1 MKFPHLITY
10 SAYSAHYGVSAPAEL
25 VVAAVGH
32 GATHLGLTDR
42 DGLYGAV
49 KHVRACM
56 DHGVTPVLG
65 VDLAL
70 ADPSDRKIIGRIVL
84 LADGHDA
91 GAGYGDLCQIITRA
105 HRTRERTGPTR
116 LGDRPRITAA
126 DLGRAVAMEEGRF
139 TVLLG
144 PESDYGRLA
153 EARKYRAAR
162 ASLKEWRKLVGER
175 RLRVN
180 LVNHLTRPGE
190 RRSVAHAAR
199 MLGIA
204 AESRV
209 GAVVSNAVRY
219 ATEDQAVTADVLD
232 AARSLTALGEGIQQV
247 NGQGWLKPAQ
257 DMGSIAAEIARAA
270 DAGIT
275 ASDLTALA
283 AELAH
288 RCAIDPATDM
298 GYGTPTVP
306 EAHLTGVTR
315 MPAAELRARCEAAL
329 ERVYGA
335 EKDQKVHGPGLARRD
350 WETPRERLDRE
361 LRTIE
366 NLGFCSYF
374 LTVGHVSGLIE
385 SLGIRHAARGSGVS
399 SLVNYLLNISVVDPL
414 EYGLVFERFLSD
426 KRSTLPD
433 IDIDVESA
441 RRHEIYRLVFD
452 HYGDHRVSLMS
463 MHNGY
468 RARGAVRDAARAIGL
483 TPEQTDRI
491 AKTIWRVP
499 AGELRE
505 LLDIKPELA
514 ELRREAREDPKV
526 NLLID
531 LTERLDRLPRHL
543 SMHPCGVI
551 LSNASL
557 LRRTPVQPSGMGLPM
572 SQFDKHDMDP
582 MGLLKLDILGVRMQ
596 SSMAY
601 TLQEIE
607 RTEGHKP
614 DLETIDTRDPKTFD
628 LIQSTQTLGCFQI
641 ESPGQRELI
650 GKMQPSSVGDL
661 IIDISLFRPG
671 PMQSDM
677 VRPYLESR
685 HGFATPNY
693 IEEDL
698 VPYLEETAGVM
709 VFHEQILNVFSTM
722 TGCDLASSDEFRR
735 KLGSTA
741 QDDVEEHFRLH
752 SARRG
757 YSREVIDKT
766 WTALA
771 AFGSF
776 GFCKAHGA
784 AFAIPTYQSAW
795 LKTHYPA
802 HFMTGL
808 LEHDPGMYPQRL
820 ILAEAR
826 RLGIEL
832 LPLDVNR
839 SGRNYRVERVVDSGA
854 DSDLGVGAGVGRG
867 LGRGV
872 ASGRGAETGRSPGA
886 ERWGIRLPLT
896 QLSGISGAEIDRITA
911 RAPYV
916 SVADLKARARPHKPT
931 LDRLAA
937 VGALDVEVF
946 RGVWQ
951 QGVGGGGVV
960 RAAGGGYDDVV
971 PRPTETGARSG
982 EAGAVP
988 VQLSLPLGAHLET
1001 PYESRDTSDVT
1012 STVRTEL
1019 DLLALDVS
1027 AHLMVGYRDKTRTWP
1042 LTRAAD
1048 LIRMRNKSEVWVAGV
1063 RVSTMTPPMKNGKR
1077 VVFISLDDG
1086 TGCVDTAF
1094 FDEAQ
1099 KLSGPDLFGTPMI
1112 LIRGTT
1118 RRTGPRGISLTAL
1131 QAWDLTALVEGE
1143 TPLPFP
1149 PSALRKQAG

>member
-25 VVAAVGH
+25 VAAAAEH
-32 GATHLGLTDR
+32 GAVHLGLTDR

-49 KHVRACM
+49 KHVRACA
-56 DHGVTPVLG
+56 DHGITPVLG

-70 ADPSDRKIIGRIVL
+70 ADPSDRKIIGRVVVL
-84 LADGHDA
+84 AEGHDA
-91 GAGYGDLCQIITRA
+91 GAGYGDLCRLVTRA
-105 HRTRERTGPTR
+105 HRTRDRAAP
-116 LGDRPRITAA
+116 GDRPRITAS
-126 DLGRAVAMEEGRF
+126 DLGRAVSLHEGHLV
-139 TVLLG
+139 VLLG
-144 PESDYGRLA
+144 PESDYGRLVG
-153 EARKYRAAR
+153 ARRYRRAR
-162 ASLKEWRKLVGER
+162 ASLVDWRRLVGER
-175 RLRVN
+175 RVRVN
-180 LVNHLTRPGE
+180 LVNHLTRPGAH
-190 RRSVAHAAR
+190 RSLSHAVR

-204 AESRV
+204 AESGV
-209 GAVVSNAVRY
+209 GAVVSNAARY
-219 ATEDQAVTADVLD
+219 AAEDQAVTADILD
-232 AARSLTALGEGIQQV
+232 AARGLTALGEGTPQA
-247 NGQGWLKPAQ
+247 NGQGWLKSPR
-257 DMGSIAAEIARAA
+257 DMGAVAAEIARAA
-270 DAGIT
+270 DVGIT
-275 ASDLTALA
+275 AADLTALTT
-283 AELAH
+283 ELAH

-315 MPAAELRARCEAAL
+315 APAAELRARCEAAL
-329 ERVYGA
+329 ERIYGA
-335 EKDQKVHGPGLARRD
+335 EADRLVHGPGLARRD
-350 WETPRERLDRE
+350 GETPRQRLDRE
-361 LRTIE
+361 LETIG

-374 LTVGHVSGLIE
+374 LTVAHVSGLIE

-399 SLVNYLLNISVVDPL
+399 SLVNYLLNVSVVDPL
-414 EYGLVFERFLSD
+414 EYGLVFERFLSE
-426 KRSTLPD
+426 KRSSLPD

-441 RRHEIYRLVFD
+441 RRHEIYRAVFD

-483 TPEQTDRI
+483 PPEQADRI

-505 LLDIKPELA
+505 LLEIKPELA
-514 ELRREAREDPKV
+514 ELRREARENPEI

-607 RTEGHKP
+607 RTEGHAP
-614 DLETIDTRDPKTFD
+614 DLEAIDTQDRDTFD
-628 LIQSTQTLGCFQI
+628 LIRSTQTLGCFQI

-650 GKMQPSSVGDL
+650 GKMQPQSVGDL

-685 HGFATPNY
+685 HGFASPHY
-693 IEEDL
+693 IDKDL
-698 VPYLEETAGVM
+698 VPYLEETGGVM

-722 TGCDLASSDEFRR
+722 TGCDLASADEFRR
-735 KLGSTA
+735 KLGGSR
-741 QDDVEEHFRLH
+741 QDEVEEYFR
-752 SARRG
+752 RRAGRNG
-757 YSREVIDKT
+757 YAPETVDRT
-766 WTALA
+766 WTALE

-802 HFMTGL
+802 HFMTGI

-820 ILAEAR
+820 LLGEAR
-826 RLGIEL
+826 RLGIDL

-839 SGRNYRVERVVDSGA
+839 SGRSYRVERA
-854 DSDLGVGAGVGRG
+854 LG
-867 LGRGV
+867 
-872 ASGRGAETGRSPGA
+872 TG
-886 ERWGIRLPLT
+886 RWGIRLPLT
-896 QLSGISGAEIDRITA
+896 QLTGISQAEVERIIA
-911 RAPYV
+911 HAPYD
-916 SVADLKARARPHKPT
+916 SVADLIARAKPHKPT
-931 LDRLAA
+931 LDRLAD
-937 VGALDVEVF
+937 VGALDASVF
-946 RGVWQ
+946 RGVEQ
-951 QGVGGGGVV
+951 KG
-960 RAAGGGYDDVV
+960 R
-971 PRPTETGARSG
+971 TGAAPEGTAESSCGRDEDAIES
-982 EAGAVP
+982 VP
-988 VQLSLPLGAHLET
+988 IQLALPLGAWHET
-1001 PYESRDTSDVT
+1001 PYRDRDTSDLPAT
-1012 STVRTEL
+1012 LRTEL
-1019 DLLALDVS
+1019 DLLSLDVS
-1027 AHLMVGYRDKTRTWP
+1027 AHLMAGYRQRLEGWP
-1042 LTRAAD
+1042 ITRAAD
-1048 LIRMRNKSEVWVAGV
+1048 LIRLRNKSEVWVVGV

-1086 TGCVDTAF
+1086 SGCVDTAF

-1099 KLSGPDLFGTPMI
+1099 RLSGPDLFGTAML
-1112 LIRGTT
+1112 LIKGTT
-1118 RRTGPRGISLTAL
+1118 RRTGPRGISVTAE
-1131 QAWDLTALVEGE
+1131 QAWDLTKILEGNAPVPE
-1143 TPLPFP
+1143 EIRPFIGRGASRNHHGDV
-1149 PSALRKQAG
+1149 SA

>member
-1 MKFPHLITY
+1 MKFPHLVTY
-10 SAYSAHYGVSAPAEL
+10 SAYSAHYGVSAPSEL
-25 VVAAVGH
+25 ADVAVAH
-32 GATHLGLTDR
+32 GATHLGVTDR
-42 DGLYGAV
+42 DGFYGAV

-56 DHGVTPVLG
+56 ERSIAPVLG

-70 ADPSDRKIIGRIVL
+70 ADPSDRKIIGRVVL

-91 GAGYGDLCQIITRA
+91 GAGYGDLCQLITRA
-105 HRTRERTGPTR
+105 HRSRERAEPAR

-126 DLGRAVAMEEGRF
+126 DLGRAVAMGEGHF

-153 EARKYRAAR
+153 AAHKYRSAR
-162 ASLKEWRKLVGER
+162 ASLKAWRKLVGEN

-180 LVNHLTRPGE
+180 LVNHLTKPGE
-190 RRSVAHAAR
+190 RRSIAHAAR

-204 AESRV
+204 ADCGV

-219 ATEDQAVTADVLD
+219 AAEDQAVTADILD
-232 AARSLTALGEGIQQV
+232 AARGLTALGEGPHQV
-247 NGQGWLKPAQ
+247 NGQGWLKSPQ
-257 DMGSIAAEIARAA
+257 DMGSIATEIARAA
-270 DAGIT
+270 DAGVT
-275 ASDLTALA
+275 ASELITLT

-288 RCAIDPATDM
+288 RCSIDPATDM

-315 MPAAELRARCEAAL
+315 APAAELRARCEAAL
-329 ERVYGA
+329 DRLYGTEA
-335 EKDQKVHGPGLARRD
+335 DRTVHGPGLARRD

-361 LRTIE
+361 LNTIE
-366 NLGFCSYF
+366 NLGFCAYF

-426 KRSTLPD
+426 QRSTLPD

-505 LLDIKPELA
+505 LLEIKPELA
-514 ELRREAREDPKV
+514 ELRREAQEDPKV

-614 DLETIDTRDPKTFD
+614 DLESIDTRDKKTFD

-693 IEEDL
+693 IAEDL
-698 VPYLEETAGVM
+698 VPYLEETSGVM

-722 TGCDLASSDEFRR
+722 TGCGLASSDEFRR
-735 KLGSTA
+735 KLGGPG
-741 QDDVEEHFRLH
+741 QDDVEEYFRRH
-752 SARRG
+752 ATHKG

-826 RLGIEL
+826 RLGIQL

-839 SGRNYRVERVVDSGA
+839 SGRHYRVERIGGSERVTESG
-854 DSDLGVGAGVGRG
+854 
-867 LGRGV
+867 
-872 ASGRGAETGRSPGA
+872 SGRARTGRTGDDAPV
-886 ERWGIRLPLT
+886 EKWGIRLPLT
-896 QLSGISGAEIDRITA
+896 QLSGISRAEIDRITA

-916 SVADLKARARPHKPT
+916 SVADLKARARPHAPT

-937 VGALDVEVF
+937 VGALDTDVF
-946 RGVWQ
+946 RGVSQ
-951 QGVGGGGVV
+951 QGGGAGVV
-960 RAAGGGYDDVV
+960 VDSEGGSRDDAVPGAPDAAD
-971 PRPTETGARSG
+971 RPGAV
-982 EAGAVP
+982 EAVP

-1001 PYESRDTSDVT
+1001 PYEARDTDDVT

-1027 AHLMVGYRDKTRTWP
+1027 AHLMVGYRERTRTWP

-1048 LIRMRNKSEVWVAGV
+1048 LIRMRNKSDVWVAGV

-1099 KLSGPDLFGTPMI
+1099 KLTGPDLFGTPMM
-1112 LIRGTT
+1112 LIHGTT
-1118 RRTGPRGISLTAL
+1118 RRTGPRGISLTAI

-1143 TPLPFP
+1143 TPLPFA
-1149 PSALRKQAG
+1149 PSALKEPRDWPRAG

>member
-25 VVAAVGH
+25 VAAAVGH

-70 ADPSDRKIIGRIVL
+70 ADPSDRKIIGRVVL
-84 LADGHDA
+84 LSEGHDA
-91 GAGYGDLCQIITRA
+91 GAGYGDLCRLITRA
-105 HRTRERTGPTR
+105 HRSRDHTGRGT

-126 DLGRAVAMEEGRF
+126 DLGRAVALDEGHF
-139 TVLLG
+139 VVLLG
-144 PESDYGRLA
+144 PESDYGRLVA
-153 EARKYRAAR
+153 ARKYRWAR
-162 ASLKEWRKLVGER
+162 VSLGDWVRLVGGSR
-175 RLRVN
+175 VRVN

-190 RRSVAHAAR
+190 HRSISHAAR

-204 AESRV
+204 AESGV

-232 AARSLTALGEGIQQV
+232 AARGLTGLGEGSQQA
-247 NGQGWLKPAQ
+247 NGQGWLKPPQ
-257 DMGSIAAEIARAA
+257 DMGAIAAEIARAA
-270 DAGIT
+270 DAGTT
-275 ASDLTALA
+275 ASELSALT

-288 RCAIDPATDM
+288 HCAIDPAMDM

-306 EAHLTGVTR
+306 EAHLTGVTQA
-315 MPAAELRARCEAAL
+315 PAAELKARCEAAL
-329 ERVYGA
+329 ERVYGPEA
-335 EKDQKVHGPGLARRD
+335 DQTVHGPGLARSD
-350 WETPRERLDRE
+350 GETPRQRLDRE
-361 LRTIE
+361 LETIR

-374 LTVGHVSGLIE
+374 LTVGHVSTLID

-399 SLVNYLLNISVVDPL
+399 SLVNYLLNVSVVDPL

-441 RRHEIYRLVFD
+441 RRHEIYRAVFE

-483 TPEQTDRI
+483 PPAQTDRI

-505 LLDIKPELA
+505 LLEVKPELD
-514 ELRREAREDPKV
+514 ELRREAQEDPAV

-614 DLETIDTRDPKTFD
+614 NLEAIDTQDRATFD
-628 LIQSTQTLGCFQI
+628 LIRSTRTLGCFQI

-650 GKMQPSSVGDL
+650 GKMQPASVGDL

-685 HGFATPNY
+685 HGFTTPHY

-698 VPYLEETAGVM
+698 IPYLKETAGVM
-709 VFHEQILNVFSTM
+709 VFHEQILNVFSAM
-722 TGCDLASSDEFRR
+722 TGCNLASSDEFRR
-735 KLGSTA
+735 QLGGPREGE
-741 QDDVEEHFRLH
+741 VEEYFRLH
-752 SARRG
+752 ARRNG
-757 YSREVIDKT
+757 YSQDVIEKT
-766 WTALA
+766 WKALA

-826 RLGIEL
+826 RMGITL
-832 LPLDVNR
+832 LPLDINR
-839 SGRNYRVERVVDSGA
+839 SGRSYRVEHI
-854 DSDLGVGAGVGRG
+854 
-867 LGRGV
+867 
-872 ASGRGAETGRSPGA
+872 GRSG
-886 ERWGIRLPLT
+886 RWGIRLPLT
-896 QLSGISGAEIDRITA
+896 QLSGISRAEIDRIIA
-911 RAPYV
+911 RAPYT
-916 SVADLKARARPHKPT
+916 SVADLIARARPHKPT

-937 VGALDVEVF
+937 VGALDADVF
-946 RGVWQ
+946 HGVRHQSREYPALDRGSHP
-951 QGVGGGGVV
+951 
-960 RAAGGGYDDVV
+960 D
-971 PRPTETGARSG
+971 G
-982 EAGAVP
+982 ESAVP
-988 VQLSLPLGAHLET
+988 IQLALPLGARVET
-1001 PYESRDTSDVT
+1001 PYADRDTSDVT

-1019 DLLALDVS
+1019 DLLTLDVS
-1027 AHLMVGYRDKTRTWP
+1027 AHLMAGYRERLRSWP

-1048 LIRMRNKSEVWVAGV
+1048 LIRLRNKSEVWVVGV

-1086 TGCVDTAF
+1086 TGCVDAAF

-1099 KLSGPDLFGTPMI
+1099 RLSGPDLFGTPMM
-1112 LIRGTT
+1112 LIRGIT
-1118 RRTGPRGISLTAL
+1118 RRTGPRGISLTAE
-1131 QAWDLTALVEGE
+1131 QAWDLTTVVEGKI
-1143 TPLPFP
+1143 PLPFP
-1149 PSALRKQAG
+1149 PHSVNFGA

>member
-1 MKFPHLITY
+1 MKFPHLVTY

-25 VVAAVGH
+25 ADVAVAH
-32 GATHLGLTDR
+32 GATHLGVTDR
-42 DGLYGAV
+42 DGFYGAV

-56 DHGVTPVLG
+56 ERSIAPVLG

-70 ADPSDRKIIGRIVL
+70 ADPSDRKIVGRVVL

-91 GAGYGDLCQIITRA
+91 GAGYGDLCQLVTRA
-105 HRTRERTGPTR
+105 HRARERTEPAR

-126 DLGRAVAMEEGRF
+126 DLGRVVAMGEGHF

-153 EARKYRAAR
+153 AARKYRSAR
-162 ASLKEWRKLVGER
+162 ASLKEWRKLVGEN

-180 LVNHLTRPGE
+180 LVNHLTKPGE
-190 RRSVAHAAR
+190 RRSISHAAR

-204 AESRV
+204 ADCGV

-219 ATEDQAVTADVLD
+219 AAEDQAVTADILD
-232 AARSLTALGEGIQQV
+232 AARGLTALGEGTHQV
-247 NGQGWLKPAQ
+247 NGQGWLKSPQ

-270 DAGIT
+270 DAGVT
-275 ASDLTALA
+275 ASELIALT

-288 RCAIDPATDM
+288 RCSIDPATDM

-315 MPAAELRARCEAAL
+315 APAAELRARCEAAL
-329 ERVYGA
+329 ERVYGTEA
-335 EKDQKVHGPGLARRD
+335 DRTVYGPGLARRD

-361 LRTIE
+361 LDTIE
-366 NLGFCSYF
+366 NLGFCAYF

-505 LLDIKPELA
+505 LLETKPELA

-628 LIQSTQTLGCFQI
+628 LIQSTRTLGCFQI

-693 IEEDL
+693 IAEDL
-698 VPYLEETAGVM
+698 VPYLEETSGVM

-722 TGCDLASSDEFRR
+722 TGCGLAASDEFRR
-735 KLGSTA
+735 KLGSPA
-741 QDDVEEHFRLH
+741 QDDVEEYFRLH

-839 SGRNYRVERVVDSGA
+839 SGRNYRVERVAGSGA
-854 DSDLGVGAGVGRG
+854 DAGAGVGRG
-867 LGRGV
+867 V
-872 ASGRGAETGRSPGA
+872 VSDRGAETGGGPGV
-886 ERWGIRLPLT
+886 EKWGIRLPLT

-946 RGVWQ
+946 RGVRQ
-951 QGVGGGGVV
+951 QGAGGGVV
-960 RAAGGGYDDVV
+960 VGSEGGSQRDLV
-971 PRPTETGARSG
+971 TGAPDAADRPG
-982 EAGAVP
+982 VVEAVP

-1001 PYESRDTSDVT
+1001 PYEARDTSDVT

-1027 AHLMVGYRDKTRTWP
+1027 AHLMVGYRERTRTWP

-1048 LIRMRNKSEVWVAGV
+1048 LIRMRNKSEVWVVGV

-1099 KLSGPDLFGTPMI
+1099 QLTGPDLFGTPMM
-1112 LIRGTT
+1112 LIHGTT
-1118 RRTGPRGISLTAL
+1118 RRTGPRGISLTAI

-1143 TPLPFP
+1143 TPLPFL